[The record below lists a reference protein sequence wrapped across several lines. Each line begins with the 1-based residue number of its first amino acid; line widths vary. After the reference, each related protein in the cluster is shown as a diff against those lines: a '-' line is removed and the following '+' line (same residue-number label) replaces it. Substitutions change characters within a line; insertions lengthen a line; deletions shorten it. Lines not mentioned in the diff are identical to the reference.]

1 MSGDAERLTVEAD
14 LDAVQRLFEEHHWS
28 DGLPI
33 IPPTSERVEAMLAGT
48 RLPPGESLGPIPPRG
63 GEATLENLAVNAVMA
78 GCRPSAFPVI
88 IAAVRAMLHHE
99 FDLYGIQPT
108 THPVAP
114 LVIVHGPV
122 ARALHVNGGAGVLG
136 PGFPANATIGRA
148 VRLIL
153 QNTGGAFPGEADMST
168 HGGPAKFTYC
178 MTENVAESPWP
189 EFHTT
194 RGFEPDESAVT
205 VFAGEAPHNVN
216 DHESKTAVRLLD
228 IVADVMRALGHN
240 DWWVAE
246 DGRCDVAVVLS
257 PEHAKVVAGDGW
269 GRLDVQRYLFETA
282 RRRVSELTAG
292 GMWGSKDWPSWM
304 VGLAAKPDALIPV
317 VRSAEDIL
325 VLVAGGAG
333 KHSLVIPGYGAAQ
346 AVTEPVG

>member
-1 MSGDAERLTVEAD
+1 VSSDAERVTVEAD
-14 LDAVQRLFEEHHWS
+14 LDAVQRLFEERHWS

-33 IPPTSERVEAMLAGT
+33 IPPTPERVDAMVAAVRDERGH
-48 RLPPGESLGPIPPRG
+48 SLGPIPPKG
-63 GEATLENLAVNAVMA
+63 GEATIENLAVNAVMA
-78 GCRPSAFPVI
+78 GCVPAAFPVVV
-88 IAAVRAMLHHE
+88 AAVRAMLHHE

-108 THPVAP
+108 THPVSP
-114 LVIVHGPV
+114 LVVVHGPI
-122 ARALHVNGGAGVLG
+122 ARKLKVNGGVGVLG

-148 VRLIL
+148 IRLIL
-153 QNTGGAFPGEADMST
+153 QNTGGAFPGEADMAT

-178 MTENVAESPWP
+178 MTENMAESPWP

-246 DGRCDVAVVLS
+246 GGRCDVAVVLS
-257 PEHAKVVAGDGW
+257 PEHVKVVSGEGW
-269 GRLDVQRYLFETA
+269 TRLDVQRYLFETA
-282 RRRVSELTAG
+282 RRTVRDLMGG
-292 GMWGSKDWPSWM
+292 GMWGSKDWPAWM
-304 VGLAAKPDALIPV
+304 TGLADKPDSLIPL
-317 VRSAEDIL
+317 VRSADDIH

-346 AVTEPVG
+346 AVTVSVP